1 MRCPKCGYNQFDHP
15 DTCSK
20 CRTDLSEERNR
31 LNLPEGPLNPISL
44 TEILK
49 KVQSGS
55 VKSAPAEEGTAKI
68 QPVNPAAPKTLA
80 LDLSDETTV
89 SALTEKWKAQSG
101 GGEEKN
107 RRGICRWTLPWNK
120 NPIFFLTKSRES
132 LK

>member
-1 MRCPKCGYNQFDHP
+1 MRCPKCGYNQFDNP

-20 CRTDLSEERNR
+20 CRADLSGERIR

-55 VKSAPAEEGTAKI
+55 AVAAPAGEGTAKI
-68 QPVNPAAPKTLA
+68 QPVMPSAPKTVS

-89 SALTEKWKAQSG
+89 AALSEKWKASP
-101 GGEEKN
+101 EEGKKKPVE
-107 RRGICRWTLPWNK
+107 GLSVDLTL
-120 NPIFFLTKSRES
+120 E
-132 LK
+132 

>member
-20 CRTDLSEERNR
+20 CRADLSEERIR

-55 VKSAPAEEGTAKI
+55 LLKEEQATETTTKI
-68 QPVNPAAPKTLA
+68 HQATKTLA

-89 SALTEKWKAQSG
+89 SA
-101 GGEEKN
+101 
-107 RRGICRWTLPWNK
+107 PD
-120 NPIFFLTKSRES
+120 
-132 LK
+132 

>member
-49 KVQSGS
+49 KIQSGS
-55 VKSAPAEEGTAKI
+55 VKAAPAEEGTAKD
-68 QPVNPAAPKTLA
+68 PT
-80 LDLSDETTV
+80 
-89 SALTEKWKAQSG
+89 G
-101 GGEEKN
+101 
-107 RRGICRWTLPWNK
+107 
-120 NPIFFLTKSRES
+120 ES
-132 LK
+132 LRPENLGPGPQRRDHRGGPD

>member
-20 CRTDLSEERNR
+20 CRADLSEERIR

-55 VKSAPAEEGTAKI
+55 VKEDPAEGTAKI
-68 QPVNPAAPKTLA
+68 QPKTPSAPKTLS

-89 SALTEKWKAQSG
+89 AALSEKWKANP
-101 GGEEKN
+101 GEGEKKP
-107 RRGICRWTLPWNK
+107 GEGLSVDLTL
-120 NPIFFLTKSRES
+120 E
-132 LK
+132 

>member
-1 MRCPKCGYNQFDHP
+1 MRCPKCGYNQFDHL

-20 CRTDLSEERNR
+20 CRADLSEERNS

-55 VKSAPAEEGTAKI
+55 VLAAPVGEGTAKI
-68 QPVNPAAPKTLA
+68 QPVNLSAPKTVS

-89 SALTEKWKAQSG
+89 SALTEKWKANP
-101 GGEEKN
+101 EEGKKKISE
-107 RRGICRWTLPWNK
+107 GLSVDLTL
-120 NPIFFLTKSRES
+120 E
-132 LK
+132 

>member
-20 CRTDLSEERNR
+20 CRADLSGERIR

-55 VKSAPAEEGTAKI
+55 AVAAPAGEGTAKI
-68 QPVNPAAPKTLA
+68 QPVNPSAPKTVS
-80 LDLSDETTV
+80 LDLSHETV
-89 SALTEKWKAQSG
+89 APLSEKWKVSPEEG
-101 GGEEKN
+101 KKKPGE
-107 RRGICRWTLPWNK
+107 GLSVDLTL
-120 NPIFFLTKSRES
+120 E
-132 LK
+132 